1 MIKIDRCCKPLLYL
15 LVWLLQEQKEKQ
27 IKIIS
32 KPILAF
38 EFISLKYIT
47 PKSLKQRFLNSYFR
61 KDRN

>member
-1 MIKIDRCCKPLLYL
+1 LH
-15 LVWLLQEQKEKQ
+15 EQKEKQ